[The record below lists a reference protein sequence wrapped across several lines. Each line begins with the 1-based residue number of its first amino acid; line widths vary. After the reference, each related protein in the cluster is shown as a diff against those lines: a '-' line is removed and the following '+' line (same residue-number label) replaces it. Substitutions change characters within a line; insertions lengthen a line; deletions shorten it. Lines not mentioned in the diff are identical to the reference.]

1 MAPQQFRE
9 VMREL
14 VVIGERDGRDEVC
27 CVACGHVFATHVRTM
42 RSAEH
47 LDWRGIEECVVDYIL
62 CRKCGAGMYWFQEG
76 TGVPPSRR
84 AGQGEGRMSICSGQ
98 SGAAVQAT
106 RGGSDATAAP
116 RACAKAKLAAYDT
129 VGLFELDEA
138 AARYAEYM
146 GRPEQAGA
154 VREVL
159 HAEIASEEQHLR
171 SVLVAGTPRTS
182 LMWVCAFFAAT
193 DAADS
198 SAADSSTAGSIDD
211 DEDAI
216 TVRDR
221 EPGLFDIDTPYGI
234 DKDDALTQGGLDSEN
249 WATLNDDTAEDWV
262 TLGDEGGSLD
272 AVPLSGVLGEFSFS
286 IVGSSVKSDIPAGAA
301 EDQFL
306 AWLWEHHPGLGWL
319 MERLLLDECTPNE
332 IAFEAGVAE
341 YTISRYRTKARQLY
355 EAAHRDAPPGP
366 ARVDGRHARSDATQR
381 EILTAIS
388 RWTAAWGR
396 GPSYREL
403 QKYLGK
409 SMEVIQ
415 RNVRALMQQGRV
427 RRHSSGR
434 GLEVV
439 ETSESVLDSFAT
451 EVL

>member
-1 MAPQQFRE
+1 
-9 VMREL
+9 
-14 VVIGERDGRDEVC
+14 
-27 CVACGHVFATHVRTM
+27 
-42 RSAEH
+42 
-47 LDWRGIEECVVDYIL
+47 
-62 CRKCGAGMYWFQEG
+62 
-76 TGVPPSRR
+76 
-84 AGQGEGRMSICSGQ
+84 MSICSGQ

-159 HAEIASEEQHLR
+159 HAEIASEEQRLR

-182 LMWVCAFFAAT
+182 LMWVCAFFAAA

-216 TVRDR
+216 TERDR

-262 TLGDEGGSLD
+262 TLGDKGGSLD

-341 YTISRYRTKARQLY
+341 YTIARYRTKARQLY
-355 EAAHRDAPPGP
+355 EEAHAVHPDQKRL
-366 ARVDGRHARSDATQR
+366 DGRHARSEASRAEILHVIRSLTWAHGEPPTQR
-381 EILTAIS
+381 EILKASKKKSKSHIGGLLKTLIDEGIL
-388 RWTAAWGR
+388 RLGPDGR
-396 GPSYREL
+396 GY
-403 QKYLGK
+403 
-409 SMEVIQ
+409 VI
-415 RNVRALMQQGRV
+415 VESSERAPNFSAKTAL
-427 RRHSSGR
+427 
-434 GLEVV
+434 
-439 ETSESVLDSFAT
+439 
-451 EVL
+451 